1 MAENR
6 TRTVR
11 ARSTRTVRAR
21 STRTTVRAATAT
33 AAAAATLALALPAHA
48 APFDP
53 APGADGVGDPL
64 FPTLGNG
71 GYDVRHYD
79 LSFDF
84 TPVTYDFTGTM
95 KIKARATQDLSSFNL
110 DVDSLAIDA
119 IKVNGKKA
127 TWAIG
132 PGQSGQ
138 ELTVTPAG
146 GLREHRSFDVEL
158 TYHGNGKTKPVG
170 QPGWRHMSD
179 GGFASAAQASRADTF
194 APVNDHPSDKA
205 TWSFHLTAPDGWT
218 PGANG
223 NLTGTRDAADAKKT
237 WDFSLKSPMAP
248 ELLGISVNKQTY
260 LYGRGPHGVK
270 LRHLVPED
278 QQAKYK
284 PIAEETGGQLAWLEK
299 TLGVRYPF
307 DTYGV
312 QIVRDGYS
320 DALENQTLS
329 LFGPSWFDKPTYS
342 TTMVHE
348 LTHQWFG
355 DSVTPATWQD
365 AWMNEGPA
373 VYYAAVW
380 ADQKGFQPIEE
391 KMKTAYA
398 KLDAVRKT
406 DGPPG
411 KPTGLGGFNI
421 YDGAAVS
428 LYALNQQI
436 GQERFEAV
444 MKSWL
449 GKHRHG
455 NATTQDFIANAVE
468 VTGDA
473 SVGTFLNHWLFDLD
487 NPPMPG
493 HPDWGVAK

>member
-21 STRTTVRAATAT
+21 SARTTLRAATAT
-33 AAAAATLALALPAHA
+33 AAAASALALVLPAHA

-110 DVDSLAIDA
+110 DVDSLAIEA
-119 IKVNGKKA
+119 VKVNGKKA
-127 TWAIG
+127 TWTIA
-132 PGQSGQ
+132 PGRTGQ

-146 GLREHRSFDVEL
+146 ALRDHRAFDVEL
-158 TYHGNGKTKPVG
+158 TYHGNGKTKPIG
-170 QPGWRHMSD
+170 QPGWRYMSD

-223 NLTGTRDAADAKKT
+223 NLTGTRDAGTDKT

-248 ELLGISVNKQTY
+248 ELLGISVNKQAY
-260 LYGRGPHGVK
+260 AYGRGPHGVK
-270 LRHLVPED
+270 LRHLIPED

-329 LFGPSWFDKPTYS
+329 LFGPSWFDRPTYS

-355 DSVTPATWQD
+355 DSVTPTTWQD
-365 AWMNEGPA
+365 AWLNEGPA

-380 ADQKGFQPIEE
+380 ADQKGFKTIEE
-391 KMKTAYA
+391 KMRTAYA

-436 GQERFEAV
+436 GQEKFDAV

-449 GKHRHG
+449 TEHRHG
-455 NATTQDFIANAVE
+455 NASTEDFIDNAVE
-468 VTGDA
+468 VTGDD

>member
-1 MAENR
+1 MAENW
-6 TRTVR
+6 TRDVR

-21 STRTTVRAATAT
+21 STPAVRARSTRTVRAATAT

-48 APFDP
+48 HAHAAPFDP
-53 APGADGVGDPL
+53 TPGADGVGDPL

-119 IKVNGKKA
+119 VKVNGKKA
-127 TWAIG
+127 EWATS

-146 GLREHRSFDVEL
+146 GLRDRRAFDVEV

-205 TWSFHLTAPDGWT
+205 TWTFHLTAPDGWT
-218 PGANG
+218 PAANG
-223 NLTGTRDAADAKKT
+223 NLTGTRAAGAKRT

-270 LRHLVPED
+270 LRHLVPTD
-278 QQAKYK
+278 QQAKYR

-312 QIVRDGYS
+312 QI
-320 DALENQTLS
+320 
-329 LFGPSWFDKPTYS
+329 
-342 TTMVHE
+342 
-348 LTHQWFG
+348 
-355 DSVTPATWQD
+355 
-365 AWMNEGPA
+365 
-373 VYYAAVW
+373 
-380 ADQKGFQPIEE
+380 
-391 KMKTAYA
+391 
-398 KLDAVRKT
+398 
-406 DGPPG
+406 
-411 KPTGLGGFNI
+411 
-421 YDGAAVS
+421 
-428 LYALNQQI
+428 
-436 GQERFEAV
+436 
-444 MKSWL
+444 
-449 GKHRHG
+449 
-455 NATTQDFIANAVE
+455 
-468 VTGDA
+468 
-473 SVGTFLNHWLFDLD
+473 
-487 NPPMPG
+487 
-493 HPDWGVAK
+493 